1 MPLLRTP
8 YNVEGGGSVPGAVL
22 PLPGTGEDAPVS
34 PDRVN
39 AGDPA
44 RTLALL
50 WRDPAAVPTRGPR
63 RTHDLDA
70 VVAAALA
77 LADEQGLPALTT
89 RRVAERLGISTMS
102 LYTYVADRAELLDL
116 MLDAAYL
123 GMDRTDTTGRPW
135 RERLAAVAAEN
146 RGLYEAHPWAAE
158 VSTARPSLGPGQ
170 TAKYEHELAALDDA
184 GGEGGLDDVTRD
196 ACLTHLL
203 VFVRACAR
211 DAADARATAAESGSD
226 REWWSSVGPLLTRVL
241 DPVRY
246 PRAVR
251 VGAAAG
257 EAAGSAHDPD
267 RAYAFGLDR
276 LLDGLA
282 PLLDAP
288 LS

>member
-1 MPLLRTP
+1 
-8 YNVEGGGSVPGAVL
+8 
-22 PLPGTGEDAPVS
+22 VS
-34 PDRVN
+34 PDRPN

-50 WRDPAAVPTRGPR
+50 WRDPAAVPAKGPR

-70 VVAAALA
+70 VVAAAVA

-123 GMDRTDTTGRPW
+123 GMPRTDTTGLHW
-135 RERLAAVAAEN
+135 RERLGVLAAEN
-146 RGLYEAHPWAAE
+146 RGMFEEHPWAAE
-158 VSTARPSLGPGQ
+158 VSTVRPSLGPGQ
-170 TAKYEHELAALDDA
+170 TAKYEHELAAFDDTA
-184 GGEGGLDDVTRD
+184 ADDVTRD

-211 DAADARATAAESGSD
+211 DAADARAIAAESGSD
-226 REWWSSVGPLLTRVL
+226 AAWWTAAAPLLERVL
-241 DPVRY
+241 DPARY

-251 VGAAAG
+251 VGTAAG

-282 PLLDAP
+282 VVLDPSAHGGGSRP
-288 LS
+288 